1 MPKDCKAI
9 KFWNYSDSVIP
20 TSPPLFW
27 LDQIRIYNIC
37 AFTFWVLCCDVR
49 YDFHIKTMFGA
60 SLPPVVYRRLMSY
73 LRCCW
78 FFLRIVVSNT
88 YRVVCLFCFSSSC
101 VPYAAIFSGLSI
113 FLLPLRYSLTFI
125 YKPNNITLVLFMHAH
140 IISASRI
147 KPMQI
152 IMVYWYSRHH
162 NY

>member
-9 KFWNYSDSVIP
+9 KFWNYSDSLIP
-20 TSPPLFW
+20 PPLFW
-27 LDQIRIYNIC
+27 FDQIRIYNIC

-88 YRVVCLFCFSSSC
+88 YRVVCLVCFSSSC

-125 YKPNNITLVLFMHAH
+125 YKPNNITLGITYARTYYLSV
-140 IISASRI
+140 
-147 KPMQI
+147 KD
-152 IMVYWYSRHH
+152 
-162 NY
+162 